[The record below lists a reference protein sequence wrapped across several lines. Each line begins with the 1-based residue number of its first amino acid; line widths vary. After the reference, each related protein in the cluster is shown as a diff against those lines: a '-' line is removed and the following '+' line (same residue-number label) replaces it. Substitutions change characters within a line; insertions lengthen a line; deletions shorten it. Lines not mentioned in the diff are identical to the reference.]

1 MLYSVPMDVR
11 IIRSKRRKKTV
22 QASLQD
28 GVLVVRAPERATQ
41 AELDRAVG
49 ALKARIERK
58 LLTPSPGDALL
69 ERRARELN
77 REHFGGALRWS
88 SVRWVTDQ
96 NTQLGSCTSLDG
108 TIRLSHRLAKM
119 PPFVRDYVLMHEL
132 AHLLEPNHSPRF
144 WELVNRFPRAERAR
158 GYLMAIGSEP
168 LEE

>member
-1 MLYSVPMDVR
+1 MDVK

-22 QASLQD
+22 QGSLQD

-49 ALKARIERK
+49 ALKARMERR
-58 LLTPSPGDALL
+58 LLTQAPSDELL

-88 SVRWVTDQ
+88 SVRWVTNQ
-96 NTQLGSCTSLDG
+96 HTQLGSCTSLDG
-108 TIRLSHRLAKM
+108 TIRLSHRLAQM

-132 AHLLEPNHSPRF
+132 AHLLEPNHGSRF